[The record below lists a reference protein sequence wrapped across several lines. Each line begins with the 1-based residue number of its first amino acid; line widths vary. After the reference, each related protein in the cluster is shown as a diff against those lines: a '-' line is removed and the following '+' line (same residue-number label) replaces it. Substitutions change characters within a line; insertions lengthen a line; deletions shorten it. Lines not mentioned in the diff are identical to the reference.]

1 MKKVR
6 LLLLCA
12 LCFGFNVA
20 IAQNN
25 EPLAKTTSSN
35 SENCVLRYFY
45 YPNLQAYYD
54 TKDKIYHLRRNGK
67 WFTAAE
73 IPKGFAGYSI
83 YNNLNVPIDD
93 YDDDNIT
100 QFLEVHKKK
109 FPYVSL
115 AKMRTMTAAVR

>member
-12 LCFGFNVA
+12 FCFGFNIAV
-20 IAQNN
+20 AQNK
-25 EPLAKTTSSN
+25 EHLAQTLSTN
-35 SENCVLRYFY
+35 SENCALRYYY

-54 TKDKIYHLRRNGK
+54 SKEKIFHLRRDGK
-67 WFTAAE
+67 WFTAEE
-73 IPKGFAGYSI
+73 IPSGFAGYSV
-83 YNNLNVPIDD
+83 YNKVSVPIDD

-109 FPYVSL
+109 FPYVSIS
-115 AKMRTMTAAVR
+115 KMRNMTAAVR